1 MEKLYLLCYRSYT
14 KEEKEQENNKRNSPT
29 KAVNNDKAFIGRGRD
44 SVDARVIKDMIRH
57 HLERTTGGSG
67 ESFTYN

>member
-1 MEKLYLLCYRSYT
+1 MKTVC
-14 KEEKEQENNKRNSPT
+14 
-29 KAVNNDKAFIGRGRD
+29 NDKNYIHGRGRD

-67 ESFTYN
+67 NTFIQTRIKHFTHVSFQN